1 MIARRLYWVA
11 MLVLIN
17 IALSACDTGDQARG
31 STPSSTSPSSS
42 PTSMPSSPSSPASP
56 VTVFKELGIEA
67 ELPGTGWIDIPYNNE
82 DSEAYGKLS
91 ADNQLQFFVFRPYT
105 DIKTDAELKEL
116 ADGFAYGGTDSTY
129 TVEKAEFLGYPAYVL
144 EGVQN
149 MITPTFTADY
159 QMRVY
164 LFTVKERAY
173 IIGAGAMIDEG
184 GSAQVDMVD
193 KILSSVRVR

>member
-1 MIARRLYWVA
+1 MKARLLYSVA
-11 MLVLIN
+11 LLVLIN
-17 IALSACDTGDQARG
+17 LALAACDAGDQGAG
-31 STPSSTSPSSS
+31 STPSSTSPASSS
-42 PTSMPSSPSSPASP
+42 TSTSSSPSSPSSP

-91 ADNQLQFFVFRPYT
+91 ADNQLQFFVFRPHT

-129 TVEKAEFLGYPAYVL
+129 TVEKADFQSYPSYRL

-149 MITPTFTADY
+149 LITPTFTADY
-159 QMRVY
+159 QVRVY
-164 LFTVKERAY
+164 VFAVKERAY
-173 IIGAGAMIDEG
+173 ILGAGAMVDEG